1 MLPPFA
7 GDVGRYRHT
16 SDPLRRY
23 DRNPEHPGALAD
35 PMHDILVLDV
45 AGTPVRWVD
54 HESAASYYAS
64 GKVRW
69 ELGTGR
75 TVLHGGISRQYGRRS
90 TLEIAAI
97 IAIDGPRWRFRGAE
111 DRVALTRNM
120 VFARDRHVCAYCGGR
135 FVQGALEMEHVTPS
149 SRGGFTV
156 WQNVVS
162 ACRAC
167 NQRKGN
173 RSPEAAGMPLLY
185 VPYVPNRHEA
195 FILANRRILEAYETG
210 GYDASLRWRI
220 EHTQVL
226 HPDDIARVAAAGL
239 IAGIP
244 RPAYLGREAFASWL
258 GILLGKRDVIFCS
271 GIAPLCLPSPGLGMA
286 SGPGEMPRVRR
297 GQPTL
302 PA

>member
-1 MLPPFA
+1 
-7 GDVGRYRHT
+7 
-16 SDPLRRY
+16 
-23 DRNPEHPGALAD
+23 
-35 PMHDILVLDV
+35 MHDILVLDV

-195 FILANRRILEAYETG
+195 FILANRRILADQMAFLLAGVPRHSRLWMAE
-210 GYDASLRWRI
+210 DADPS
-220 EHTQVL
+220 ESPPV
-226 HPDDIARVAAAGL
+226 PAARGQSAPGVVALKRPASAAAGS
-239 IAGIP
+239 
-244 RPAYLGREAFASWL
+244 GRVN
-258 GILLGKRDVIFCS
+258 K
-271 GIAPLCLPSPGLGMA
+271 
-286 SGPGEMPRVRR
+286 
-297 GQPTL
+297 
-302 PA
+302 

>member
-1 MLPPFA
+1 
-7 GDVGRYRHT
+7 
-16 SDPLRRY
+16 
-23 DRNPEHPGALAD
+23 
-35 PMHDILVLDV
+35 MHDILVLDV

-69 ELGTGR
+69 ELGADR
-75 TVLHGGISRQYGRRS
+75 TVLHGGISRQHGGRS

-111 DRVALTRNM
+111 DRVALTRSM

-149 SRGGFTV
+149 SRGGATV

-173 RSPEAAGMPLLY
+173 RSPETAGMPLLY

-195 FILANRRILEAYETG
+195 FILANRRILADQMAFLLAGVPRHSRLWTADSPAVFEAPEP
-210 GYDASLRWRI
+210 AMLRA
-220 EHTQVL
+220 QSAVAGSG
-226 HPDDIARVAAAGL
+226 ARKRSPSAAAG
-239 IAGIP
+239 
-244 RPAYLGREAFASWL
+244 RGREN
-258 GILLGKRDVIFCS
+258 R
-271 GIAPLCLPSPGLGMA
+271 
-286 SGPGEMPRVRR
+286 
-297 GQPTL
+297 
-302 PA
+302 